1 MLVAMNAK
9 TQDTRQHI
17 LDVGYELIVSKGFT
31 AVGLAQLLKSA
42 DVPKGS
48 FYHYFKSK
56 EQFGEALIE
65 EYVRSYMARIHLVLN
80 QPEMNGRNCLLD
92 YFSRWLAMDKGVC
105 NANKCLIVKLSAE
118 VSDLSDTMRVSLAN
132 GAELIIEALSNTLQR
147 GIEDGSISTLDCH
160 LVASQLYQQ
169 WLGASL
175 LNKLMQDQSHL
186 ELCLET
192 TKQRLTTE

>member
-1 MLVAMNAK
+1 MLVTMNAK

-17 LDVGYELIVSKGFT
+17 LDVGYELIVTKGFT

-65 EYVRSYMARIHLVLN
+65 EYVRSYMVRIQRVLN
-80 QPEMNGRNCLLD
+80 QPEMNGRDCLLD
-92 YFSRWLAMDKGVC
+92 YFARWLAMDNGVC

-118 VSDLSDTMRVSLAN
+118 VSDLSDTMRVSLAK
-132 GAELIIEALSNTLQR
+132 GAELIIRALEDTLKR
-147 GIEDGSISTLDCH
+147 GIGDGSIVQLDCH
-160 LVASQLYQQ
+160 VVASQLYQQ

-175 LNKLMQDQSHL
+175 LNKLIQDKSHL

-192 TKQRLTTE
+192 TKQRLITE